1 MRYLVIAALISVLP
15 AGPAVAQDER
25 YGPKLSGCKV
35 GQRVVLPGGQQGT
48 VIGLNGSGCNVQADG
63 YKDYNTWAAW
73 MLYAVPG
80 TPAAQVAPAARLGGQ
95 PTPGAYQC
103 YGGAA
108 GNMKV
113 SFGPGWYANEQG
125 ARGSYAMRP
134 SGQMAL
140 TSGPWAG
147 FYAKTLSPTKV
158 GLTSKADGTF
168 YQMTCDRK

>member
-1 MRYLVIAALISVLP
+1 MIGVAAVGLGTGAPLF
-15 AGPAVAQDER
+15 AQDAK
-25 YGPKLSGCKV
+25 YGPKLASCKV

-48 VIGLNGSGCNVQADG
+48 VIGLNGSACNVQADG

-80 TPAAQVAPAARLGGQ
+80 TPAAQIAPAAKLGGQ
-95 PTPGAYQC
+95 PTAGFYQC

-108 GNMKV
+108 GNMKLR
-113 SFGPGWYANEQG
+113 FGPGWYENEQG
-125 ARGSYAMRP
+125 KRGTYTMRP

-140 TSGPWAG
+140 ATGPWAG

-158 GLTSKADGTF
+158 GLTSKPDGTF
-168 YQMTCDRK
+168 YNMTCDRK